1 MLSETYDY
9 KNGMERLWKNSLY
22 YTRVFKFI
30 KLYENHVINTML
42 QEGCPVL
49 YEIFAPKKFE
59 IVT

>member
-1 MLSETYDY
+1 MITKTVWKDY
-9 KNGMERLWKNSLY
+9 GKILY